1 VWGLLNPEASDV
13 HVTVCGRNPGPRS
26 GIRTHRVRRLP
37 EQEVTAKHG
46 IPLTTPARTICDL
59 AATEPLR
66 EIEAALTEARIHRLA
81 TDRQIAAVIQR
92 APTRPGASVVRTLF
106 DAENDTGYTRSR
118 AERILRDLLRAAG
131 LDRPLFNEPVL
142 GYVVDAVW
150 PKQRLIVEVD
160 GYTYHR
166 HRAAFER
173 DRRRDQQLIAAGY
186 RIIRVTWIQLRD
198 HPIAVITTIAQALC
212 QH

>member
-1 VWGLLNPEASDV
+1 
-13 HVTVCGRNPGPRS
+13 
-26 GIRTHRVRRLP
+26 
-37 EQEVTAKHG
+37 
-46 IPLTTPARTICDL
+46 
-59 AATEPLR
+59 
-66 EIEAALTEARIHRLA
+66 
-81 TDRQIAAVIQR
+81 
-92 APTRPGASVVRTLF
+92 
-106 DAENDTGYTRSR
+106 
-118 AERILRDLLRAAG
+118 
-131 LDRPLFNEPVL
+131 
-142 GYVVDAVW
+142 VW